1 MEETEKKVEE
11 LKKKYIKTIKRYLLD
26 FDLEKICS
34 VSLSKLNIYGCLT
47 CGKFYQGRGIT
58 TYAYSHSLQED
69 HHLFINLQTSQIY
82 CLPDGLEINDS
93 SFEDIK
99 NNLKPIYTKDNIND
113 VDKNFNNS
121 YSLEG
126 KKFIPGYIGL
136 NNVKKNDYFN
146 VVIQAFSHLEKIR
159 NFFLMFNNNKHFD
172 EKYYLEVFIK
182 RLSEL
187 NKKIWNKNNFK
198 DHVNPIEIL
207 QILPKISNQQF
218 TLNKQSDVVPFLSWF
233 INVLNNY
240 FINQKAEIKEN
251 LIQKYFTG
259 EIQIETYTLI
269 KDRTQVLKM
278 KKKIVKID
286 GIEYTYDIKKTKF
299 YYLTLD
305 LPSIPLFKDSNK
317 KINIPQVPIK
327 ELLNKFSGDIFID
340 EPIKEQKKKLKIVS
354 LPKYLILI
362 FKRFHNNMI
371 FLEKNPTIIKFPLEN
386 LEILDSTY
394 NILANIIHD
403 GKPEQGTY
411 KIQIK
416 NKIRKEWYQ
425 IKDLNVET
433 ILPESVLIDE
443 SYIQFYEKNSIKKE
457 K

>member
-159 NFFLMFNNNKHFD
+159 NFFLMFNINKHFD
-172 EKYYLEVFIK
+172 EKYYLEVFVK

-198 DHVNPIEIL
+198 DHVNPIEI
-207 QILPKISNQQF
+207 
-218 TLNKQSDVVPFLSWF
+218 
-233 INVLNNY
+233 Y
-240 FINQKAEIKEN
+240 
-251 LIQKYFTG
+251 
-259 EIQIETYTLI
+259 
-269 KDRTQVLKM
+269 
-278 KKKIVKID
+278 
-286 GIEYTYDIKKTKF
+286 KF
-299 YYLTLD
+299 Y
-305 LPSIPLFKDSNK
+305 
-317 KINIPQVPIK
+317 
-327 ELLNKFSGDIFID
+327 
-340 EPIKEQKKKLKIVS
+340 LK
-354 LPKYLILI
+354 
-362 FKRFHNNMI
+362 
-371 FLEKNPTIIKFPLEN
+371 
-386 LEILDSTY
+386 
-394 NILANIIHD
+394 
-403 GKPEQGTY
+403 
-411 KIQIK
+411 
-416 NKIRKEWYQ
+416 
-425 IKDLNVET
+425 
-433 ILPESVLIDE
+433 
-443 SYIQFYEKNSIKKE
+443 
-457 K
+457 

>member
-1 MEETEKKVEE
+1 M
-11 LKKKYIKTIKRYLLD
+11 
-26 FDLEKICS
+26 
-34 VSLSKLNIYGCLT
+34 
-47 CGKFYQGRGIT
+47 
-58 TYAYSHSLQED
+58 
-69 HHLFINLQTSQIY
+69 
-82 CLPDGLEINDS
+82 
-93 SFEDIK
+93 
-99 NNLKPIYTKDNIND
+99 
-113 VDKNFNNS
+113 
-121 YSLEG
+121 
-126 KKFIPGYIGL
+126 
-136 NNVKKNDYFN
+136 
-146 VVIQAFSHLEKIR
+146 
-159 NFFLMFNNNKHFD
+159 
-172 EKYYLEVFIK
+172 EVFVK

-327 ELLNKFSGDIFID
+327 ELLNKFSGNIFID
-340 EPIKEQKKKLKIVS
+340 EPIKEQKKKLKLVS

>member
-1 MEETEKKVEE
+1 MEEKEKKIEE
-11 LKKKYIKTIKRYLLD
+11 LKKRYIKTIKRYLLD

-58 TYAYSHSLQED
+58 TYAYSHCLQDD
-69 HHLFINLQTSQIY
+69 HHLFINLQTNQIF

-93 SFEDIK
+93 SFDDIK
-99 NNLKPIYTKDNIND
+99 NNLKPNYTKDNIGDIDYNS
-113 VDKNFNNS
+113 NNS

-126 KKFIPGYIGL
+126 KKFIPGYVGL

-146 VVIQAFSHLEKIR
+146 VIIQAFSHLEKIR
-159 NFFLMFNNNKHFD
+159 NFFLLYNLDKNFD
-172 EKYYLEVFIK
+172 EKMYLEIFVK

-198 DHVNPIEIL
+198 DHVNPIETL
-207 QILPKISNQQF
+207 QILPKLSNQQF
-218 TLNKQSDVVPFLSWF
+218 TLNKQSDVVSFLSWF
-233 INVLNNY
+233 INVLNKY
-240 FINQKAEIKEN
+240 FITQKGENKEN
-251 LIQKYFTG
+251 IIEKYFTG
-259 EIQIETYTLI
+259 YIQMETYTLI
-269 KDRTQVLKM
+269 KDRNQIIKM

-286 GIEYTYDIKKTKF
+286 GIEYFYDVKKTKF

-317 KINIPQVPIK
+317 KINIPQVPIN
-327 ELLNKFSGDIFID
+327 ELLKKFTGEIFID

-371 FLEKNPTIIKFPLEN
+371 FMEKNPTIIKFPLEN
-386 LEILDSTY
+386 LEIGDSSY
-394 NILANIIHD
+394 NILSNIIHD
-403 GKPEQGTY
+403 GKPEQGSY

-425 IKDLNVET
+425 IKDLNVDT

-443 SYIQFYEKNSIKKE
+443 SYIQFYERNHKKE

>member
-146 VVIQAFSHLEKIR
+146 VIIQAFSHLEKIR

-251 LIQKYFTG
+251 LIQKYING

-269 KDRTQVLKM
+269 KDRNQVLKM